1 MPREERQ
8 EGNCYG
14 RGGQIMGDIVAV
26 TGNEAVA
33 NALRQANPD
42 VCAMYPI
49 TPATEMVQRF
59 SSFVSDGKVKT
70 ELILAESEHSAMSA
84 CVGSSAAGGR
94 VITATSAQGLAL
106 MWEILFIASGTR
118 LPIVMPVVNRA
129 LSAPLNIHGD
139 HSDAMGA
146 RDTGWIQLW
155 SENAQEA
162 YDNTIQAFRIAEHM
176 DIRLPAM
183 VCMDGFI
190 ISHSIERIEYLEDEE
205 VKNFVGEFRQLNPL
219 LDIERPVSYGPL
231 ILTDYYMEYRKA
243 QDEVA
248 SKVSRIV
255 LDVARDFE
263 KMSGRK
269 YDLFETYRLDDAEIG
284 IVILN
289 SAAGTSKDVIDEF
302 RNRGIKAGLLKP
314 RLYRP
319 FPYKEVG
326 EALKHLKALCVL
338 DRADAFG
345 GSFGPVML
353 DIATSL
359 YPCREKPVLI
369 NKIYGLGGRDYL
381 PEHAELVL
389 NELVGIAKTGTVRSY
404 KEYIGVRE

>member
-1 MPREERQ
+1 MAK
-8 EGNCYG
+8 
-14 RGGQIMGDIVAV
+14 VAAV

-33 NALRQANPD
+33 NALRQVNPD
-42 VCAMYPI
+42 VCAAYPI
-49 TPATEMVQRF
+49 TPQTEMMQRF
-59 SSFVSDGKVKT
+59 SSFVSNGQVKT
-70 ELILAESEHSAMSA
+70 ELILVESEHSAMSS
-84 CVGSSAAGGR
+84 CVGASAAGGR
-94 VITATSAQGLAL
+94 VITATSSQGLAL

-183 VCMDGFI
+183 ICMDGFI
-190 ISHSIERIEYLEDEE
+190 ISHSIGRLEYLEDEE
-205 VKNFVGEFRQLNPL
+205 VKNFTGEFKQLNPM
-219 LDIERPVSYGPL
+219 LDIANPVSYGPL
-231 ILTDYYMEYRKA
+231 VLQDYYMEYRRA

-248 SKVSRIV
+248 SKVSRVV
-255 LDVARDFE
+255 LEVAADFE
-263 KMSGRK
+263 KLSGRK
-269 YDLFETYRLDDAEIG
+269 YGLFETYRLDDADIG
-284 IVILN
+284 IIILN

-319 FPYKEVG
+319 FPYKETG

-345 GSFGPVML
+345 GSFGPVYM
-353 DIATSL
+353 DIAASL
-359 YPCREKPVLI
+359 YPFEKRPILI

-381 PEHAELVL
+381 PEQAESVL
-389 NELVGIAKTGTVRSY
+389 NELNQITGTGTVRMY

>member
-1 MPREERQ
+1 
-8 EGNCYG
+8 
-14 RGGQIMGDIVAV
+14 MGKIVAV

-33 NALRQANPD
+33 NAFRQINPD

-49 TPATEMVQRF
+49 TPATEMMQRF
-59 SSFVSDGKVKT
+59 SSFISDGRVKT
-70 ELILAESEHSAMSA
+70 ELILVESEHSAMSS
-84 CVGSSAAGGR
+84 CVGASAAGGR
-94 VITATSAQGLAL
+94 VITGTSSQGLAL

-176 DIRLPAM
+176 DIRLPIM

-219 LDIERPVSYGPL
+219 LDIEHPVSYGPL

-243 QDEVA
+243 QDEVE
-248 SKVSRIV
+248 SKVSGIV
-255 LDVARDFE
+255 LDVAKDFE
-263 KMSGRK
+263 KLSGRK

-284 IVILN
+284 LVILN
-289 SAAGTSKDVIDEF
+289 SAAGTSKDVVDEF

-319 FPYKEVG
+319 FPYKETG
-326 EALKHLKALCVL
+326 EALKHLKAVCVL

-345 GSFGPVML
+345 GSYGPVML

-359 YPCREKPVLI
+359 YPYKEKPVLI

-389 NELVGIAKTGTVRSY
+389 NELVEIAKTGTVKSY